1 MIPLLRLVGCWRT
14 GVASENR
21 PASQKA
27 GKSQAPKHLNKQ
39 RRTTLPLDRQ
49 RHPFC
54 TKPTPP
60 PLCHRLRSSTGARRG
75 RQVRG
80 ENAGVVH
87 GEAKVPAQDGPHV
100 AGLGLASRASLAPP
114 RHSEDTPW
122 SLGHGHTRPMLGGNP
137 SHTGRSGSF
146 QGRKRG
152 GKEIGELCRKNKTAQ
167 SDFLEEPLRSLR
179 RP

>member
-39 RRTTLPLDRQ
+39 RRTTLPLDQQ

-60 PLCHRLRSSTGARRG
+60 PPSATGGCGAAPGPAVVARSVGRMLGSSMVKPKSRRRMARTSRGWGSPRGLHWPPRGTARTPRG
-75 RQVRG
+75 RWGTATHVQCWAETQATQG
-80 ENAGVVH
+80 GA
-87 GEAKVPAQDGPHV
+87 EAFKVG
-100 AGLGLASRASLAPP
+100 
-114 RHSEDTPW
+114 
-122 SLGHGHTRPMLGGNP
+122 
-137 SHTGRSGSF
+137 
-146 QGRKRG
+146 RG
-152 GKEIGELCRKNKTAQ
+152 GKGNWRALPEK
-167 SDFLEEPLRSLR
+167 
-179 RP
+179 